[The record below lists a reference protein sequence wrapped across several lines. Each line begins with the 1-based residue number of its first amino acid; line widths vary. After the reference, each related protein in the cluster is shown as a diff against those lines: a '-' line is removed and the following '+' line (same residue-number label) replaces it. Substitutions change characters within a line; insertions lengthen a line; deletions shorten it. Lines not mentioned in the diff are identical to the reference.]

1 MWGKLLTA
9 VLTTFAGKVVA
20 ALGVSFVSYIGLN
33 ELQNYLLSTV
43 QQQIGGIPEVAL
55 QLAYIAGIGV
65 CLNWLFGTFA
75 FIASLKAVA
84 KLSASLAKG

>member
-33 ELQNYLLSTV
+33 ELQGYLLSTV
-43 QQQIGGIPEVAL
+43 QQQIGGYPRSCIATRLYRRYRRIP
-55 QLAYIAGIGV
+55 
-65 CLNWLFGTFA
+65 
-75 FIASLKAVA
+75 
-84 KLSASLAKG
+84 

>member
-9 VLTTFAGKVVA
+9 VLTTFAGKIVA

-43 QQQIGGIPEVAL
+43 QQQIGVYPKCIATCLYRRHRCMPE
-55 QLAYIAGIGV
+55 LAIWHIRLYR
-65 CLNWLFGTFA
+65 F
-75 FIASLKAVA
+75 S
-84 KLSASLAKG
+84 